1 MVDKYMDF
9 IRVKSTNTVYPG
21 TFQKA
26 YWKILAKGRRAY
38 VRLGMKEYVCSIKDG
53 EYDNT
58 DSSEVGVIGYND
70 QCDGYKVMLHMT
82 WVLFS
87 YK

>member
-1 MVDKYMDF
+1 M
-9 IRVKSTNTVYPG
+9 
-21 TFQKA
+21 
-26 YWKILAKGRRAY
+26 
-38 VRLGMKEYVCSIKDG
+38 RLGMKEYVCSIKDG